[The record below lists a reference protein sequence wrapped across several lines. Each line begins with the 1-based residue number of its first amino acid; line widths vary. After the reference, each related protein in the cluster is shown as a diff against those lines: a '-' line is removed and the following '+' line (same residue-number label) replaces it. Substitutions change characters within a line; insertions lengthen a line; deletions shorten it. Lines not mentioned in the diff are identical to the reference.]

1 MLRESDGH
9 LDKLI
14 GSAVSLLLGLKP
26 NKDQELGSP
35 GSPEK
40 ARWVWWPSCAQG
52 VNQQVIPEQD
62 GYIDQPKG

>member
-1 MLRESDGH
+1 MLGEPDGH

-14 GSAVSLLLGLKP
+14 GSSVSLLLGLKP

-35 GSPEK
+35 GSTEK
-40 ARWVWWPSCAQG
+40 ARWVWWPSCVQG
-52 VNQQVIPEQD
+52 VNRQAIPKQD